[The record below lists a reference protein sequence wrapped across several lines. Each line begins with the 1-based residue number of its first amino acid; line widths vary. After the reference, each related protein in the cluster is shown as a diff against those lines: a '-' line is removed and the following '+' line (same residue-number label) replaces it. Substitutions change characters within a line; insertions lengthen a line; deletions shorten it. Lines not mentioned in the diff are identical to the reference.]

1 MDKYFTKKNI
11 MIGSGVLVVV
21 IIIIVVAC
29 SMKKKDNYTYAG
41 GKVTTTSNVPGPNTT
56 WPTVVLGNLNPPQ
69 PPTDSTLLSLVADN
83 VGNLTVTAGV
93 PIGGIIMWSG
103 TKAPNGWSLCD
114 GSNSTPD
121 LRGRFVV
128 STNGDP
134 AMGLTNLKLGDCG
147 GEEFHQLTVAE
158 MPAHFHQSFT
168 NNIGVRN
175 DYSGGIFNNQTP
187 TGVVSMGDY
196 DGNGGQ
202 GGTQPM
208 ITSAGGDPDNKTLD
222 FNTQK
227 ISQTLPHNNMPPF
240 YALAYIMKIV

>member
-1 MDKYFTKKNI
+1 

-41 GKVTTTSNVPGPNTT
+41 GKVTTTSNVPGTNTT
-56 WPTVVLGNLNPPQ
+56 WPTVVLDNLNPPQ
-69 PPTDSTLLSLVADN
+69 PPTNSTLLSLVTDN

-134 AMGLTNLKLGDCG
+134 AMGLTNLKLGDVG
-147 GEEFHQLTVAE
+147 GEEFHQLSVPE
-158 MPAHFHQSFT
+158 MPSHTHTTPTGAQ
-168 NNIGVRN
+168 NAG
-175 DYSGGIFNNQTP
+175 YSGGGNNTYNAGSV
-187 TGVVSMGDY
+187 TGG
-196 DGNGGQ
+196 
-202 GGTQPM
+202 
-208 ITSAGGDPDNKTLD
+208 AGGDPTNS
-222 FNTQK
+222 NA
-227 ISQTLPHNNMPPF
+227 TLPHNNMPPF